1 LPDQGWALDKDADD
15 TAYGAALE
23 RYFLVT
29 NLAQAAAIRQAFI
42 AQHFSA
48 ERDNKT
54 YREGAGL
61 SLMPAHG

>member
-15 TAYGAALE
+15 TAYGAAHE

-29 NLAQAAAIRQAFI
+29 NVQAAAIRQAFT
-42 AQHFSA
+42 AQHSSA

-54 YREGAGL
+54 
-61 SLMPAHG
+61 